1 MEIVEG
7 FPTVKGIFRNPAVTI
22 GNFDGVHKGHQALI
36 GQARNYARENNG
48 QTVVITFN
56 PHPVRVL
63 CPDCNL
69 KFITPHRIKL
79 ELLERYGVDVVWVI
93 PFSREFASLSAR
105 EFVERCLIE
114 FVGVRHLVVGYD
126 YHFGRGREGN
136 INLLKEMG
144 RVHGFTLEV
153 VPEVVVSGIVV
164 SSTSIRKLIQEGQM
178 KTVTSLLGRPY
189 EIRGPVVQGRGRGAR
204 MLGFP
209 TANVLIGDHVPPKIG
224 VYATRVTVD
233 GIKYMG
239 AANLGYNPTFGDTDL
254 SLEVHIL
261 DFDRHIYGKIIRIE
275 FIEYIRGEKKFSGF
289 DELAHQIRR
298 DVECVRQ
305 ILS

>member
-7 FPTVKGIFRNPAVTI
+7 FVRARRKFRNPAVTI

-36 GQARNYARENNG
+36 EHARNYAREKEG
-48 QTVVITFN
+48 ETVVITFN
-56 PHPVRVL
+56 PHPVKVL

-69 KFITPHRIKL
+69 KFITPHRTKL
-79 ELLERYGVDVVWVI
+79 ELLEQYGVDVVWII
-93 PFSREFASLSAR
+93 PFTREFASLSAR
-105 EFVERCLIE
+105 EFVEQCLVD
-114 FVGVRHLVVGYD
+114 FVGVKHLVVGYD
-126 YHFGRGREGN
+126 YHFGKGREGN
-136 INLLKEMG
+136 IILLEEMG
-144 RVHGFTLEV
+144 KTHGFTVEV
-153 VPEVVVSGIVV
+153 VPEVIVSGIVV

-178 KTVTSLLGRPY
+178 KTVTTLLGRPY
-189 EIRGPVVQGRGRGAR
+189 EIRGPVVHGRGRGAR

-209 TANVLIGDHVPPKIG
+209 TANVRIGDYVPPRTG

-239 AANLGYNPTFGDTDL
+239 ATNLGYNPTFGDTDL

-261 DFDRHIYGKIIRIE
+261 DFDRHIYNKVIKVE
-275 FIEYIRGEKKFSGF
+275 FIEYIRGEKKFSGI
-289 DELAHQIRR
+289 DELADQISR

-305 ILS
+305 LLS